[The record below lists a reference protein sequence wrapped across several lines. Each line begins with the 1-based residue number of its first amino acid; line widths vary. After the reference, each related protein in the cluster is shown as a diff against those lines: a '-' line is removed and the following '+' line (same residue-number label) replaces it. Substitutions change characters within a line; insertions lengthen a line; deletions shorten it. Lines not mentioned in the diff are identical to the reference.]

1 MSATLPVNDFTE
13 DRVAAPP
20 PAPKQARERLLSLDV
35 FRGLTVAGM
44 LLVNDPG
51 TWGAI
56 YPPLEHAS
64 WHGWTPTDL
73 IFPFFL
79 FIAGVTTSLSLD
91 ARRARG
97 DDNAAIR
104 RQIIRRGLLIFLFGF
119 MVNGFPYFTW
129 GEVQGIADPTFLQ
142 RIVDRLYHWRIMGV
156 LQRIGVAYL
165 CAALLANGRSVKA
178 QVMTIVALLY
188 GYWFAMTIFPVPDT
202 GTLGQLTLGNPF
214 GNMASWWDRQLLD
227 WSRFGLGNH
236 IWVGGDGKFDPEGF
250 FSTIP
255 AIGTCMLGI
264 LAGRWIN
271 QKRPLTER
279 LNGLFAAGALGM
291 MTGLMWNWSFP
302 INKSIWTSSYTLFCA
317 GMACV
322 AIATVMYIVDV
333 HNVKGWTKFFVVY
346 GMNPMVA
353 FVGSG
358 VMARCIYSI
367 FKVNY
372 GGKPIALQSAIYQ
385 SMFASWLTPVNASL
399 AFAVTFVLFW
409 YAILYALYRKQIFF
423 KV

>member
-1 MSATLPVNDFTE
+1 
-13 DRVAAPP
+13 
-20 PAPKQARERLLSLDV
+20 
-35 FRGLTVAGM
+35 
-44 LLVNDPG
+44 
-51 TWGAI
+51 
-56 YPPLEHAS
+56 
-64 WHGWTPTDL
+64 
-73 IFPFFL
+73 
-79 FIAGVTTSLSLD
+79 
-91 ARRARG
+91 
-97 DDNAAIR
+97 
-104 RQIIRRGLLIFLFGF
+104 
-119 MVNGFPYFTW
+119 
-129 GEVQGIADPTFLQ
+129 
-142 RIVDRLYHWRIMGV
+142 
-156 LQRIGVAYL
+156 
-165 CAALLANGRSVKA
+165 
-178 QVMTIVALLY
+178 
-188 GYWFAMTIFPVPDT
+188 
-202 GTLGQLTLGNPF
+202 
-214 GNMASWWDRQLLD
+214 
-227 WSRFGLGNH
+227 
-236 IWVGGDGKFDPEGF
+236 
-250 FSTIP
+250 
-255 AIGTCMLGI
+255 
-264 LAGRWIN
+264 
-271 QKRPLTER
+271 
-279 LNGLFAAGALGM
+279 
-291 MTGLMWNWSFP
+291 MWNWSFP